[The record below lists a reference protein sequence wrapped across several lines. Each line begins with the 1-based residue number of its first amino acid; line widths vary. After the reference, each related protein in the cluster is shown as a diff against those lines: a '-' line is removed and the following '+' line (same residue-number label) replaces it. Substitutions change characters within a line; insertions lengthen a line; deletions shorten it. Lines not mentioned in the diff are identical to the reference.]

1 MPSKK
6 LSIQNDFYDLTV
18 IIKKIIDEKKIILTL
33 CSMLMIIGFIYSSIE
48 RVPNYQSHLKIKK
61 LPKLML
67 GDIDFKGHYSDFLN
81 ILLDHNHLS
90 IFKSELSKFFRLEF
104 INNLNSEIILE
115 KYVAQNNEIAKYK
128 TYLEKKGI
136 SPEKYFINNFKPK
149 IENGRIVPNEFTL
162 NFEGFLNG
170 EKFIDDYVFFV
181 KKQSELSL
189 SRKVEK
195 YFNLF
200 IKITK
205 DKLNKKKVFFS
216 EDKLIKL
223 DQLILNNKLIEL
235 EEQILNLGELKEKS
249 KSFNYQIELDY
260 NPFLKKT
267 STELFNSK
275 HPIDYI
281 LLGLFSGLFFS
292 FVIILF
298 KNIIK

>member
-6 LSIQNDFYDLTV
+6 LSIQNDFYDLKV

-33 CSMLMIIGFIYSSIE
+33 CSMLMIIGFIYSIIVVSSK
-48 RVPNYQSHLKIKK
+48 YQSHLKIKQ
-61 LPKLML
+61 LPRLML
-67 GDIDFKGHYSDFLN
+67 GDIDFKGNASDFLN
-81 ILLDHNHLS
+81 ILIDHNHYS
-90 IFKSELSKFFRLEF
+90 IFKDELSNFFRKEF

-128 TYLEKKGI
+128 SYLEKKGI

-149 IENGRIVPNEFTL
+149 IERGKIVPNEFTL

-205 DKLNKKKVFFS
+205 DKLNKKKVLIS
-216 EDKLIKL
+216 E
-223 DQLILNNKLIEL
+223 NKLLEL
-235 EEQILNLGELKEKS
+235 EQQILNLDELKEKS

-267 STELFNSK
+267 STELLNSK
-275 HPIDYI
+275 HSIDYI

-292 FVIILF
+292 FVIIFF